1 MQASESRAAD
11 FYEYCLLRSVFKL
24 LAKNVQ
30 FMQNQRDI
38 EMEHEYRK
46 MQIDNFFANMKNKA
60 AEDQEKEQ
68 LKEKLKSPIKVK
80 MPEKCESPKN
90 LL

>member
-1 MQASESRAAD
+1 
-11 FYEYCLLRSVFKL
+11 
-24 LAKNVQ
+24 
-30 FMQNQRDI
+30 
-38 EMEHEYRK
+38 MEHEYRK